1 MGTGFPLYSHCPCP
15 KSPHKLQHRLGL
27 GCETSES
34 QLEMFP
40 VSFSGLGFASCWPSP
55 LQTGSNGDR
64 QQTAEVLPGSIPPSG
79 HSSPPAP
86 ACKVCRSSHLH
97 GLLLCPNRPPQFHQP
112 SKLSSQCSG
121 MESPRLWVRIR
132 IPLQD
137 NCLLAQ
143 AVHLMGN
150 HWGCHPQSHIQN
162 ELVQFQVPFNQEQI
176 FWKNSELV

>member
-1 MGTGFPLYSHCPCP
+1 
-15 KSPHKLQHRLGL
+15 
-27 GCETSES
+27 
-34 QLEMFP
+34 
-40 VSFSGLGFASCWPSP
+40 
-55 LQTGSNGDR
+55 
-64 QQTAEVLPGSIPPSG
+64 
-79 HSSPPAP
+79 
-86 ACKVCRSSHLH
+86 
-97 GLLLCPNRPPQFHQP
+97 
-112 SKLSSQCSG
+112 

-150 HWGCHPQSHIQN
+150 HWGFHRQSHIQN